1 MMMKAKIPHAYG
13 VRALRLRLLER
24 REELE
29 REVNSHVSAVR
40 SDAAPEPGGDQAAQ
54 IQLNEVALAEAERDT
69 AELRNIH
76 AALARMDSGDYG
88 QCIQCGEQIPH
99 ARLLANPHTLR
110 CLACA
115 TASEQ
120 VHGPSHGANL

>member
-24 REELE
+24 REQLE
-29 REVNSHVSAVR
+29 CEIKSHVSAVR
-40 SDAAPEPGGDQAAQ
+40 TDAAPEPGGDEAAQ
-54 IQLNEVALAEAERDT
+54 IQLHEVDLAEAERDT

-88 QCIQCGEQIPH
+88 QCIQCGEPIPH
-99 ARLLANPHTLR
+99 ARLLANPHALR
-110 CLACA
+110 CVACA
-115 TASEQ
+115 AASEQ
-120 VHGPSHGANL
+120 AHGPSHGTSL